1 MKDTRITVVR
11 KQPGIAPKLA
21 VVDNELHTLQGLVD
35 GYIEIACY
43 FHGANGSKFVAV
55 CDEDGML
62 KGKDSNILYPYM
74 IGIWKALVGDVFI
87 TKVEGEEFVD
97 MTEEDAGYC
106 FSWLEDQMSI

>member
-43 FHGANGSKFVAV
+43 FLGANGSMFAVV
-55 CDEDGML
+55 CDEEGRL
-62 KGKDSNILYPYM
+62 KGKLYNIFYPWAVGM
-74 IGIWKALVGDVFI
+74 WECIAGDVFI
-87 TKVEGEEFVD
+87 TKVKGEEFID